1 MPQNDRNSRNRKRR
15 RAYDQAR
22 DDRRGGQSTQRRS
35 SAGAGSDLGYSG
47 YAGYSSGGH
56 PITNPNYD
64 PDAPRPS
71 RYTER
76 TVNYGSYPDNSITFP
91 TGGRSS
97 QSGAQRPRSGQN
109 GQRRTSGGNQR
120 NRRPA
125 SGQNRNAQRRPQ
137 NAQNRSGQRMRP
149 VQGQN
154 ARRDPVRREG
164 RKKRKLTRAAIRRRR
179 LMRRLT
185 ALVMLLC
192 VIGAGVYLTV
202 TMLFKISSIQV
213 QTADGVVQE
222 AGGYTSDQILQA
234 LDVHPEENIFSFD
247 PGSKAAALEKVFPM
261 LEDIRVERDYPGTV
275 VVRVTEARPAWAMQT
290 SSGWLTLSGSLKILE
305 KDSAQPAGLPT
316 LYGGE
321 PVSAEPGEQLTFA
334 AEPKADSTPDSTPDS
349 AADSSAS
356 GTVEEKA
363 DQRMESLNTLL
374 AALDAAGMSADVTRI
389 EFADVDEMAFLYQ
402 DRISVWLGTLNELEY
417 KLKLAKHVL
426 LNEDGKGCA
435 ATDTGKLDFTHISMS
450 STRKFTFAQGEPE
463 LPSGYIVPEPVE
475 ETPAEEGVTGETA
488 DGTAPAEGDAA
499 ADAAAETPTDAA
511 AAPAGPEAGQTVQPT
526 PAEGTTPAAG
536 DADPTQTTQ

>member
-1 MPQNDRNSRNRKRR
+1 
-15 RAYDQAR
+15 
-22 DDRRGGQSTQRRS
+22 
-35 SAGAGSDLGYSG
+35 
-47 YAGYSSGGH
+47 
-56 PITNPNYD
+56 
-64 PDAPRPS
+64 
-71 RYTER
+71 
-76 TVNYGSYPDNSITFP
+76 
-91 TGGRSS
+91 
-97 QSGAQRPRSGQN
+97 
-109 GQRRTSGGNQR
+109 
-120 NRRPA
+120 
-125 SGQNRNAQRRPQ
+125 
-137 NAQNRSGQRMRP
+137 
-149 VQGQN
+149 
-154 ARRDPVRREG
+154 
-164 RKKRKLTRAAIRRRR
+164 
-179 LMRRLT
+179 MRRLT

-222 AGGYTSDQILQA
+222 AGGYTSEQILQA
-234 LDVHPEENIFSFD
+234 LDVHLEENIFSFD

-290 SSGWLTLSGSLKILE
+290 SSGWLTLSGGLKILE
-305 KDSAQPAGLPT
+305 EDSAQPAGLPT

-334 AEPKADSTPDSTPDS
+334 AEPKADSTPDS

-356 GTVEEKA
+356 GTVEEEA
-363 DQRMESLNTLL
+363 DQRLESLNTLL

-463 LPSGYIVPEPVE
+463 LPSGYNPCPNRSE

-488 DGTAPAEGDAA
+488 EGTATDGTAPAEGEAA
-499 ADAAAETPTDAA
+499 ADAAAETTNGYRRGPGRPRSRTDC
-511 AAPAGPEAGQTVQPT
+511 T
-526 PAEGTTPAAG
+526 
-536 DADPTQTTQ
+536 ADPRRGNVPRRRAMQTQPKRPNKERVML

>member
-1 MPQNDRNSRNRKRR
+1 
-15 RAYDQAR
+15 
-22 DDRRGGQSTQRRS
+22 
-35 SAGAGSDLGYSG
+35 
-47 YAGYSSGGH
+47 
-56 PITNPNYD
+56 
-64 PDAPRPS
+64 
-71 RYTER
+71 
-76 TVNYGSYPDNSITFP
+76 
-91 TGGRSS
+91 
-97 QSGAQRPRSGQN
+97 
-109 GQRRTSGGNQR
+109 
-120 NRRPA
+120 
-125 SGQNRNAQRRPQ
+125 
-137 NAQNRSGQRMRP
+137 
-149 VQGQN
+149 
-154 ARRDPVRREG
+154 
-164 RKKRKLTRAAIRRRR
+164 
-179 LMRRLT
+179 
-185 ALVMLLC
+185 
-192 VIGAGVYLTV
+192 
-202 TMLFKISSIQV
+202 MLFKISSIQV

-234 LDVHPEENIFSFD
+234 LDVHLEENIFSFD

-275 VVRVTEARPAWAMQT
+275 VVRVTEAQPAWAMQT
-290 SSGWLTLSGSLKILE
+290 SSGWLTLSGGLKILE

-334 AEPKADSTPDSTPDS
+334 AEPKAGSTPDS

-356 GTVEEKA
+356 GTVEEEA
-363 DQRMESLNTLL
+363 DQRLESLNTLL

-488 DGTAPAEGDAA
+488 EGTATDGTAPADGTATDDTVPAEGEAA
-499 ADAAAETPTDAA
+499 ADAAAETPTDTA
-511 AAPAGPEAGQTVQPT
+511 AAPADPEAGQTAQPT
-526 PAEGTTPAAG
+526 PAEGTTPAG
-536 DADPTQTTQ
+536 DANQTQTTQ

>member
-76 TVNYGSYPDNSITFP
+76 TVNYSSYPDNSITFP

-109 GQRRTSGGNQR
+109 AQSRT
-120 NRRPA
+120 
-125 SGQNRNAQRRPQ
+125 
-137 NAQNRSGQRMRP
+137 GQRMRP

-234 LDVHPEENIFSFD
+234 LDVHLEENIFSFD

-290 SSGWLTLSGSLKILE
+290 SSGWLTLSGGLKILE

-334 AEPKADSTPDSTPDS
+334 AEPKADSTPDSIPDS

-356 GTVEEKA
+356 GTVEEAAA
-363 DQRMESLNTLL
+363 DQRLESLNTLL

-536 DADPTQTTQ
+536 DANQTQTTQ

>member
-1 MPQNDRNSRNRKRR
+1 M
-15 RAYDQAR
+15 
-22 DDRRGGQSTQRRS
+22 
-35 SAGAGSDLGYSG
+35 
-47 YAGYSSGGH
+47 
-56 PITNPNYD
+56 
-64 PDAPRPS
+64 
-71 RYTER
+71 
-76 TVNYGSYPDNSITFP
+76 NYGSYPDNSITFP

-222 AGGYTSDQILQA
+222 AGGYTSEQILQA
-234 LDVHPEENIFSFD
+234 LDVHLEENIFSFD

-290 SSGWLTLSGSLKILE
+290 SSGWLTLSGGLKILE
-305 KDSAQPAGLPT
+305 EDSAQPAGLPT

-334 AEPKADSTPDSTPDS
+334 AEPKADSTPDS

-356 GTVEEKA
+356 GTVEEEA
-363 DQRMESLNTLL
+363 DQRLESLNTLL
-374 AALDAAGMSADVTRI
+374 AALDGRSRIKGLFWLRDGTSDRVSLEIKDVVAAALKGGTD
-389 EFADVDEMAFLYQ
+389 
-402 DRISVWLGTLNELEY
+402 SV
-417 KLKLAKHVL
+417 VL
-426 LNEDGKGCA
+426 CHNHPNGVA
-435 ATDTGKLDFTHISMS
+435 
-450 STRKFTFAQGEPE
+450 
-463 LPSGYIVPEPVE
+463 LPSREDLMATENIVRALGLVKVHLRDHIILTESEYFSMREANRLPFYDFQ
-475 ETPAEEGVTGETA
+475 TGEMLR
-488 DGTAPAEGDAA
+488 PY
-499 ADAAAETPTDAA
+499 
-511 AAPAGPEAGQTVQPT
+511 
-526 PAEGTTPAAG
+526 
-536 DADPTQTTQ
+536 

>member
-1 MPQNDRNSRNRKRR
+1 MPQNDRNSKRR

-97 QSGAQRPRSGQN
+97 
-109 GQRRTSGGNQR
+109 QRRTSGGNQR

-234 LDVHPEENIFSFD
+234 LDVHLEENIFSFD

-305 KDSAQPAGLPT
+305 KDPAQPAGLPT

-334 AEPKADSTPDSTPDS
+334 AEPKADSTPDSIPDS

-356 GTVEEKA
+356 GTAEEEA
-363 DQRMESLNTLL
+363 DQRLESLNTLL

-463 LPSGYIVPEPVE
+463 LPSGYILPEPVE

-488 DGTAPAEGDAA
+488 EGTATDGTAPAEG
-499 ADAAAETPTDAA
+499 DAA

>member
-22 DDRRGGQSTQRRS
+22 DDRRGGQSNQHRS

-71 RYTER
+71 RYTEH

-97 QSGAQRPRSGQN
+97 QSGAQRPRSGQS

-213 QTADGVVQE
+213 QTADGTQVAEV
-222 AGGYTSDQILQA
+222 GGYASEQILQA
-234 LDVHPEENIFSFD
+234 LGVHTEENIFSFD
-247 PGSKAAALEKVFPM
+247 PGQKSKELEKAFPM
-261 LEDIRVERDYPGTV
+261 LEFIHVERQYPGTV
-275 VVRVTEARPAWAMQT
+275 VVQVTEAQPTYAMQVEG
-290 SSGWLTLSGSLKILE
+290 GWLTLSASLKILSS
-305 KDSAQPAGLPT
+305 DAAQPAGLPT

-321 PVSAEPGEQLTFA
+321 PVSQNPGTQLSFEQPAPASSA
-334 AEPKADSTPDSTPDS
+334 ASDS
-349 AADSSAS
+349 AASDSAS
-356 GTVEEKA
+356 GTAEEAGDKRL
-363 DQRMESLNTLL
+363 DSLNTLL
-374 AALDAAGMSADVTRI
+374 AALDALGMRGDVTRI
-389 EFADVDEMAFLYQ
+389 EFADPEEMSFLYQ
-402 DRISVWLGTLNELEY
+402 DRISVLLGTLNELDY
-417 KLKLAKHVL
+417 KLKLAQHVL
-426 LNEDGKGCA
+426 LNADGSGCA
-435 ATDTGKLDFTHISMS
+435 ATDTGTLDFTHISMS
-450 STRKFTFAQGEPE
+450 STRKFTFAQGEPK
-463 LPSGYIVPEPVE
+463 LPSGYVIPEPAAE
-475 ETPAEEGVTGETA
+475 DTAADDAAPAEEA
-488 DGTAPAEGDAA
+488 AASEGDAA
-499 ADAAAETPTDAA
+499 ADPPADGAAEQAVPEAETSTEADP
-511 AAPAGPEAGQTVQPT
+511 APAAQEPAGT
-526 PAEGTTPAAG
+526 GAAN
-536 DADPTQTTQ
+536 

>member
-1 MPQNDRNSRNRKRR
+1 
-15 RAYDQAR
+15 
-22 DDRRGGQSTQRRS
+22 
-35 SAGAGSDLGYSG
+35 
-47 YAGYSSGGH
+47 
-56 PITNPNYD
+56 
-64 PDAPRPS
+64 
-71 RYTER
+71 
-76 TVNYGSYPDNSITFP
+76 
-91 TGGRSS
+91 
-97 QSGAQRPRSGQN
+97 
-109 GQRRTSGGNQR
+109 
-120 NRRPA
+120 
-125 SGQNRNAQRRPQ
+125 
-137 NAQNRSGQRMRP
+137 
-149 VQGQN
+149 
-154 ARRDPVRREG
+154 
-164 RKKRKLTRAAIRRRR
+164 
-179 LMRRLT
+179 MRRLT

-234 LDVHPEENIFSFD
+234 LDVHLEENIFSFD

-275 VVRVTEARPAWAMQT
+275 VVRVTEAQPAWAMQT
-290 SSGWLTLSGSLKILE
+290 SSGWLTLSGGLKILE
-305 KDSAQPAGLPT
+305 KASAQPTGLPT

-334 AEPKADSTPDSTPDS
+334 AEPKADSTPDS

-356 GTVEEKA
+356 GTVEEEA
-363 DQRMESLNTLL
+363 DQRLESLNTLL

-426 LNEDGKGCA
+426 LNEDGK
-435 ATDTGKLDFTHISMS
+435 
-450 STRKFTFAQGEPE
+450 FTFAQGEPE

-475 ETPAEEGVTGETA
+475 ETPTEEGVTGETA
-488 DGTAPAEGDAA
+488 EGTATDGTAPAEGDAA
-499 ADAAAETPTDAA
+499 ADAAAETPTDTA
-511 AAPAGPEAGQTVQPT
+511 AAPAGPEAGQTAQPT

-536 DADPTQTTQ
+536 DANQPQTTQ

>member
-22 DDRRGGQSTQRRS
+22 DDRRGGQSNQHRS

-71 RYTER
+71 RYTEH

-97 QSGAQRPRSGQN
+97 QSGAQRPRSGQS
-109 GQRRTSGGNQR
+109 GQRR
-120 NRRPA
+120 
-125 SGQNRNAQRRPQ
+125 
-137 NAQNRSGQRMRP
+137 RP

-234 LDVHPEENIFSFD
+234 LDVHLEENIFSFD

-290 SSGWLTLSGSLKILE
+290 SSGWLTLSGGLKILE

-334 AEPKADSTPDSTPDS
+334 AEPKADSTPDS
-349 AADSSAS
+349 AADSSVS
-356 GTVEEKA
+356 GTVEEEA
-363 DQRMESLNTLL
+363 DQRLESLNTLL
-374 AALDAAGMSADVTRI
+374 AALDAAGLSADVTSI

-463 LPSGYIVPEPVE
+463 LPSGYILPEPVE

-488 DGTAPAEGDAA
+488 EGTATDGTAPAEGEAA
-499 ADAAAETPTDAA
+499 ADAAAETPTDTA
-511 AAPAGPEAGQTVQPT
+511 AAPEGPEAGQTAQPT
-526 PAEGTTPAAG
+526 PAEGTPPAAG
-536 DADPTQTTQ
+536 DANQPQTTQ

>member
-56 PITNPNYD
+56 PITNPHYD

-97 QSGAQRPRSGQN
+97 QSGAQRPRSGQS

-137 NAQNRSGQRMRP
+137 NAQSRSGQRMRP

-234 LDVHPEENIFSFD
+234 LNVHLEENIFSFD

-275 VVRVTEARPAWAMQT
+275 VVRVTEAQPAWAMQT
-290 SSGWLTLSGSLKILE
+290 SSGWLTLSGGLKILE

-349 AADSSAS
+349 APDSAADSSAS
-356 GTVEEKA
+356 GTVEEEA
-363 DQRMESLNTLL
+363 DQRLESLNTLL

-463 LPSGYIVPEPVE
+463 LPSGYILPEPVE

-488 DGTAPAEGDAA
+488 EGTA
-499 ADAAAETPTDAA
+499 T
-511 AAPAGPEAGQTVQPT
+511 
-526 PAEGTTPAAG
+526 
-536 DADPTQTTQ
+536 ADPCRRNDPGSGRCKSNPNDPMRSV

>member
-35 SAGAGSDLGYSG
+35 SVGAGSDLGYSG

-97 QSGAQRPRSGQN
+97 QSGAQR
-109 GQRRTSGGNQR
+109 
-120 NRRPA
+120 
-125 SGQNRNAQRRPQ
+125 RPQ
-137 NAQNRSGQRMRP
+137 NAQSRSGQRMRP

-234 LDVHPEENIFSFD
+234 LDVHLEENIFSFD

-275 VVRVTEARPAWAMQT
+275 VVRVTEAQPAWAMQT
-290 SSGWLTLSGSLKILE
+290 SSGWLTLSGGLKILE

-334 AEPKADSTPDSTPDS
+334 AEPKADSIPDSIPDS

-356 GTVEEKA
+356 GTVEEEA
-363 DQRMESLNTLL
+363 DQRLESLNTLL

-463 LPSGYIVPEPVE
+463 LPSGYILPEPVE

-488 DGTAPAEGDAA
+488 EGTATDGTAPAEGEAA
-499 ADAAAETPTDAA
+499 ADAAAETPTDTA
-511 AAPAGPEAGQTVQPT
+511 AAPAGPEAGQTAQPT
-526 PAEGTTPAAG
+526 PDEGTTPAAG
-536 DADPTQTTQ
+536 DTNQTQTTQ

>member
-1 MPQNDRNSRNRKRR
+1 MPQNDRNSRNHKRR

-125 SGQNRNAQRRPQ
+125 NGQNRNAQRRPQ

-290 SSGWLTLSGSLKILE
+290 SSGWLTLSGGLKILE

-349 AADSSAS
+349 IPDSAADSSAS
-356 GTVEEKA
+356 GTVEEEA
-363 DQRMESLNTLL
+363 DQRLESLNTLL

-475 ETPAEEGVTGETA
+475 ETP
-488 DGTAPAEGDAA
+488 
-499 ADAAAETPTDAA
+499 TDTA
-511 AAPAGPEAGQTVQPT
+511 AAPAGPEAGPTTQPT

-536 DADPTQTTQ
+536 DANQPQTTQ